1 MADVEEEEGGEDE
14 AEVEAEVA
22 AVVETGTE
30 IMKEMV
36 LHREK
41 TTVGR
46 ILLRHLPKM
55 YFRNQKISSRTQ
67 NTLYIEGRKE

>member
-22 AVVETGTE
+22 VVETGTE

-36 LHREK
+36 LHRDK

-55 YFRNQKISSRTQ
+55 YFRNQKIF
-67 NTLYIEGRKE
+67 I

>member
-22 AVVETGTE
+22 VVGTGTE

-36 LHREK
+36 LHRDK

-55 YFRNQKISSRTQ
+55 YFRNQKNFI
-67 NTLYIEGRKE
+67 

>member
-22 AVVETGTE
+22 VVETGAE

-36 LHREK
+36 LHRDK

-55 YFRNQKISSRTQ
+55 YFRKQKNFI
-67 NTLYIEGRKE
+67 

>member
-22 AVVETGTE
+22 VVETGAE

-36 LHREK
+36 LHRDK

-55 YFRNQKISSRTQ
+55 YFRNQKIF
-67 NTLYIEGRKE
+67 I

>member
-1 MADVEEEEGGEDE
+1 MADVEEEEAGEDE

-22 AVVETGTE
+22 VVETGAE

-36 LHREK
+36 LHRDK

-55 YFRNQKISSRTQ
+55 YFRKQKNFI
-67 NTLYIEGRKE
+67 